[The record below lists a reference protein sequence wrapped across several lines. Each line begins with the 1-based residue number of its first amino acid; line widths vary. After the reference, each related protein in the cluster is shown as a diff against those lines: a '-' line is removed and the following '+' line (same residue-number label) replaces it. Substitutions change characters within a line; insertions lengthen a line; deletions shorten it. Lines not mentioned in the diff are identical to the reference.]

1 MNMQSNTALYDLQF
15 SESRT
20 WLVAALMSV
29 GNILLPQL
37 CHLVPQ
43 GGLILLP
50 IYFFTLI
57 GAYKYGLRAGLLI
70 AVTSPLANHLLFGMP
85 PAPMLPVLLFKG
97 TALAVVAALVA
108 RRAGRVTLPLLMVVV
123 AGYQLL
129 GGIGEA
135 IITGSLSAP
144 LQDIRLGWPGLL
156 LQVVLGYVVIS
167 HMPSP
172 RTAE

>member
-1 MNMQSNTALYDLQF
+1 METTVKFKTLSCREARTYLFAAVFVLGNM
-15 SESRT
+15 
-20 WLVAALMSV
+20 
-29 GNILLPQL
+29 LLPQL

-43 GGLILLP
+43 GGLVWLP

-70 AVTSPLANHLLFGMP
+70 AVASPLANHLLFGMP

-156 LQVVLGYVVIS
+156 LQVVLGYVVIR

>member
-1 MNMQSNTALYDLQF
+1 MNMQSNTVLYDLQF

-50 IYFFTLI
+50 IYFFTLL
-57 GAYKYGLRAGLLI
+57 GAYKYGLRAGLL
-70 AVTSPLANHLLFGMP
+70 
-85 PAPMLPVLLFKG
+85 
-97 TALAVVAALVA
+97 
-108 RRAGRVTLPLLMVVV
+108 
-123 AGYQLL
+123 
-129 GGIGEA
+129 IGEA

-156 LQVVLGYVVIS
+156 LQVVLGYVVIR

>member
-70 AVTSPLANHLLFGMP
+70 AVTSPLVNHLLFGMP
-85 PAPMLPVLLFKG
+85 PASMLPVILVKGSLL
-97 TALAVVAALVA
+97 ALAASLIAVRLGRVSFLGVVMAVVAYQ
-108 RRAGRVTLPLLMVVV
+108 TLGMLAEWAV
-123 AGYQLL
+123 
-129 GGIGEA
+129 
-135 IITGSLSAP
+135 TGSSVAA
-144 LQDIRLGWPGLL
+144 LQDVRLGFPGLL
-156 LQVVLGYVVIS
+156 LQVFGGWSLLRFTFGG
-167 HMPSP
+167 
-172 RTAE
+172 RR

>member
-1 MNMQSNTALYDLQF
+1 MNMQSNTVLYDLQF

-70 AVTSPLANHLLFGMP
+70 AVASPLANHLLFGMP
-85 PAPMLPVLLFKG
+85 PASMLPVILVKGSLL
-97 TALAVVAALVA
+97 ALAASLIAVRLGRVSFLGVVMAVVAYQ
-108 RRAGRVTLPLLMVVV
+108 TLGMLAEWAV
-123 AGYQLL
+123 
-129 GGIGEA
+129 
-135 IITGSLSAP
+135 TGSSVAA
-144 LQDIRLGWPGLL
+144 LQDVRLGFPGLL
-156 LQVVLGYVVIS
+156 LQVFGGWSLLRFTFGG
-167 HMPSP
+167 
-172 RTAE
+172 RR

>member
-1 MNMQSNTALYDLQF
+1 MNMQSNTVLYDLQF

-70 AVTSPLANHLLFGMP
+70 AVASPLANHLLFGMP

-97 TALAVVAALVA
+97 TALAVVAARSSWRATSSSAASARPSSQAASA
-108 RRAGRVTLPLLMVVV
+108 RRFRTSAWAGPDCCCRWCWAM
-123 AGYQLL
+123 
-129 GGIGEA
+129 
-135 IITGSLSAP
+135 
-144 LQDIRLGWPGLL
+144 W
-156 LQVVLGYVVIS
+156 
-167 HMPSP
+167 
-172 RTAE
+172 

>member
-1 MNMQSNTALYDLQF
+1 MA
-15 SESRT
+15 
-20 WLVAALMSV
+20 
-29 GNILLPQL
+29 
-37 CHLVPQ
+37 
-43 GGLILLP
+43 GGRSH
-50 IYFFTLI
+50 
-57 GAYKYGLRAGLLI
+57 GLRAGLLI
-70 AVTSPLANHLLFGMP
+70 AVASPLANHLLFGMP

-97 TALAVVAALVA
+97 AALAVVAALVA

-156 LQVVLGYVVIS
+156 LQVVLGYVVIR